1 MKAQRGVDDSASRSA
16 ESLNHVRI
24 FAVLTCRPDV
34 TSVPVL
40 QTMEEQPGSWR
51 QRGREILQ
59 IQQPEH
65 EQSA

>member
-1 MKAQRGVDDSASRSA
+1 MKASTGSPRQR
-16 ESLNHVRI
+16 ES
-24 FAVLTCRPDV
+24 FGAVIGLPQDFRCADLPPDV
-34 TSVPVL
+34 TNVPVL
-40 QTMEEQPGSWR
+40 QTMEKQPGSWR